1 MFKKLAWVSLGLAD
15 LFLILGV
22 IGWLANNHIL
32 LANKTWLGLTQVFIL
47 YGIACLLLHL
57 VQQKETAA

>member
-22 IGWLANNHIL
+22 IGRLANNYIL
-32 LANKTWLGLTQVFIL
+32 LSNKSWLILTQVFIL
-47 YGIACLLLHL
+47 Y
-57 VQQKETAA
+57 

>member
-22 IGWLANNHIL
+22 IGRLANNYIL
-32 LANKTWLGLTQVFIL
+32 LSNKSWLILTQVFIL
-47 YGIACLLLHL
+47 YGIACLLLHMI
-57 VQQKETAA
+57 QQKETAA

>member
-22 IGWLANNHIL
+22 IGRLAGNPIL
-32 LANKTWLGLTQVFIL
+32 LANKNWLFLTQIFIL

-57 VQQKETAA
+57 IQQKETAA